1 MRRFVVLA
9 ALAVAVMAL
18 VACSSSKTS
27 GNTTAHAASASS
39 GGGNKFC
46 TDAATNNLTQ
56 QLQANAASN
65 ANQGAAG
72 LQKDLNDLKQYES
85 EAPSAIKSDVT
96 TLVNYYAKFVQILTN
111 DQGNPS
117 KLASDFQAQSG
128 NEASLNT
135 AVQHIEAYYTANCHG

>member
-9 ALAVAVMAL
+9 AVVVAVVAL
-18 VACSSSKTS
+18 GACSSSKSS
-27 GNTTAHAASASS
+27 GNKTANAASAPS
-39 GGGNKFC
+39 GGTKFC
-46 TDAATNNLTQ
+46 TDAATNNLQQ

-65 ANQGAAG
+65 ALQGAAG
-72 LQKDLNDLKQYES
+72 LQKDLNVLKQYES

-96 TLVNYYAKFVQILTN
+96 TLVSYYAKFVQIMTN

-135 AVQHIEAYYTANCHG
+135 AVQHIEAYYTANCHA